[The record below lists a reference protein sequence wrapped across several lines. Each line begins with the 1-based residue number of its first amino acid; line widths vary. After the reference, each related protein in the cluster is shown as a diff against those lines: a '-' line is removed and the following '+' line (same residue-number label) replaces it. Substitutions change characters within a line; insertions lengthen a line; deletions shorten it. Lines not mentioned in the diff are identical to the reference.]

1 MLPNAGGLRDQ
12 SARLMA
18 DMPVALNVY
27 QTMRSFWN
35 ATKATQANK
44 WRKDNPDGWELVKG
58 VLAMEKERDGRR

>member
-1 MLPNAGGLRDQ
+1 VLPNAGGLRDQ